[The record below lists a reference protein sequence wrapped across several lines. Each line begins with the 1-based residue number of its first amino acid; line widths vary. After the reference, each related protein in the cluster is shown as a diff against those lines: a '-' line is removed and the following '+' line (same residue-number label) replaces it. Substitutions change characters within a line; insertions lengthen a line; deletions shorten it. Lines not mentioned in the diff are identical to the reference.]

1 MAVTNLTRNL
11 RDGELVIKDGTSGTP
26 KSLTVLLDE
35 GDLRWVVRSQTIE
48 VKDRGSIAAGHT
60 RKGSDESVAL
70 SFTAKWT
77 QLLGKSANGADPLQ
91 LYEMLM
97 FVSGAGIASTS
108 GAGEQDTLTFQFTVV
123 DPAGVASERITFSRV
138 YRESLTMSEGDD
150 ANLISFT
157 GRSFATAPV
166 VARL

>member
-60 RKGSDESVAL
+60 RKGNDESVSL
-70 SFTAKWT
+70 SFSAKWT
-77 QLLGKSANGADPLQ
+77 QLLGRSANGADPLQ

-108 GAGEQDTLTFQFTVV
+108 AAGEQDTLTFQFTVV
-123 DPAGVASERITFSRV
+123 DPAGVASERITFAKV

-150 ANLISFT
+150 ANLIAFS

-166 VARL
+166 VGRV